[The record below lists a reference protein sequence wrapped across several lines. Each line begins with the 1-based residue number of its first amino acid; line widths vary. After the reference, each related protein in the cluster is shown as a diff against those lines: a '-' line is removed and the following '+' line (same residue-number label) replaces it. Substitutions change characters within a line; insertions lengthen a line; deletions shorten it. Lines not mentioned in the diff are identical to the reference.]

1 MKESLAICSC
11 SLSLVLWVVVA
22 AVVSWSPLSE
32 AAIEAVELPGGVFGP
47 ESIAFDCRGEGP
59 YAGVGDGRILK
70 WNGSDLGWTQFAYT
84 SPNREGKECNGEP
97 QTEAGCGR
105 PLGLKFHPSTCEL
118 FIADAYFGLLA
129 VGPQG
134 GLARQLVSS
143 AQGVPLRFTNA
154 LDIDPQNGVVYFTDS
169 SLLFQRSV
177 WILSIVNGDRTG
189 RLLKYDPRT
198 KNVTILINGLAF
210 PNGVALS
217 TDSSFLL
224 MAETGTLQILKF
236 WLKGPKAQTTE
247 IFAQLERFPDNIKR
261 TDNGE
266 FWIAMNTGRGKL
278 ETQTWMG
285 LGGATTQH
293 GEVKIPW
300 IRADPVAVKVDERG
314 GVKGM
319 IDGEEGQALES
330 VSEVEERKG
339 RLWIGSAVKPY
350 VGFIING

>member
-1 MKESLAICSC
+1 MVHVIICSC
-11 SLSLVLWVVVA
+11 S
-22 AVVSWSPLSE
+22 
-32 AAIEAVELPGGVFGP
+32 
-47 ESIAFDCRGEGP
+47 
-59 YAGVGDGRILK
+59 
-70 WNGSDLGWTQFAYT
+70 Q
-84 SPNREGKECNGEP
+84 
-97 QTEAGCGR
+97 Q
-105 PLGLKFHPSTCEL
+105 
-118 FIADAYFGLLA
+118 
-129 VGPQG
+129 
-134 GLARQLVSS
+134 
-143 AQGVPLRFTNA
+143 
-154 LDIDPQNGVVYFTDS
+154 
-169 SLLFQRSV
+169 
-177 WILSIVNGDRTG
+177 
-189 RLLKYDPRT
+189 
-198 KNVTILINGLAF
+198 
-210 PNGVALS
+210 
-217 TDSSFLL
+217 
-224 MAETGTLQILKF
+224 
-236 WLKGPKAQTTE
+236 KGPKAQTTE